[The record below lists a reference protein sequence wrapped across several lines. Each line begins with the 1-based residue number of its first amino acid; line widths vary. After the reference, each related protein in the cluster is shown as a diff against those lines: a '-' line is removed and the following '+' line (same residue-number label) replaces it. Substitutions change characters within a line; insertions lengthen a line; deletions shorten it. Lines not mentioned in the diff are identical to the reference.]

1 MTRLGA
7 YNLYNMVVLPA
18 LSNPNISTRTSFLP
32 IHRKSWYHLQ
42 VQGRKRTDG
51 RMRTN
56 QIVWRTVCQI

>member
-51 RMRTN
+51 RMH
-56 QIVWRTVCQI
+56 